1 MPEFSGMLGATQ
13 KLRKCPWLATSKYSL
28 INQRVTQKETQCSL
42 VKTWRHRGWVIETTW
57 LVIEHHVILVKH
69 MIKINSPSR
78 TCEQNNMLKD
88 TFATVL
94 HVRVIPHIMITIF
107 CIIQSTCYIIR
118 IKDNFYSFQNKLC
131 PVKMAH
137 CVHCS
142 LNLLDEVLSL
152 TILYQHKINFDIC
165 LSSPSSFLLEYR
177 LLRVLQY

>member
-107 CIIQSTCYIIR
+107 CIIQSTCYIIW
-118 IKDNFYSFQNKLC
+118 IKDNFYSFQNKFC
-131 PVKMAH
+131 PVNMAH
-137 CVHCS
+137 CV
-142 LNLLDEVLSL
+142 LFTKLARWGVKPNNLIS
-152 TILYQHKINFDIC
+152 T
-165 LSSPSSFLLEYR
+165 
-177 LLRVLQY
+177 